1 MMRWLKK
8 CFRRRWQ
15 IAGVVAFL
23 LLISILAAWHWA
35 ERLLMVEHR
44 PVKADAILLLGGE
57 HVFRQPR
64 ALEIYQQGLAPV
76 IIASGVGDTEGM
88 VRWLKEQGVPET
100 ALQIE
105 LHSHSTQENA
115 KFTLPMLH
123 ALGAKRVIIVTSWF
137 HSRRALAVYRKGAP
151 DLEFISL
158 PTVADRPS
166 VRGRML
172 RGERWRVLYEYIKVI
187 GYRVVYGVNSF

>member
-1 MMRWLKK
+1 MMQWLKK

-23 LLISILAAWHWA
+23 LLVSILAAWHGS

-44 PVKADAILLLGGE
+44 PAKADVILLLGGE

-64 ALEIYQQGLAPV
+64 ALELYQQGLAPV
-76 IIASGVGDTEGM
+76 ILVSGVGDAKGM
-88 VRWLKEQGVPET
+88 VLWLKNNGVPET
-100 ALQIE
+100 AVQSE
-105 LHSHSTQENA
+105 LNSHSTQENA
-115 KFTLPMLH
+115 KFTLPMLR
-123 ALGAKRVIIVTSWF
+123 ALKAQRVIIVTSWF
-137 HSRRALAVYRKGAP
+137 HSRRALAVYRKASP
-151 DLEFISL
+151 EIEFISL
-158 PTVADRPS
+158 PTIADRPS

-187 GYRVVYGVNSF
+187 GYRVVYGVDSF

>member
-1 MMRWLKK
+1 VKQWLKK
-8 CFRRRWQ
+8 CFRRRWR
-15 IAGVVAFL
+15 ITGVAAFL
-23 LLISILAAWHWA
+23 LLISILAAWQWS

-44 PVKADAILLLGGE
+44 SAKADAILLLGGE
-57 HVFRQPR
+57 HVYRQAR
-64 ALEIYQQGLAPV
+64 ALELYQEGLAPLILV
-76 IIASGVGDTEGM
+76 SGVGDAKGM
-88 VRWLKEQGVPET
+88 VLWLKNNGVPET
-100 ALQIE
+100 AIQSE
-105 LHSHSTQENA
+105 PNSHSTQENA
-115 KFTLPMLH
+115 QLTLPMLR
-123 ALGAKRVIIVTSWF
+123 ALKAQRVILVTSWF
-137 HSRRALAVYRKGAP
+137 HSRRALAVYRKAAP